1 MCQVVSCISNMV
13 HTLVNRLAEQIAV
26 NLQESTVL
34 RQMSKSGN
42 NKTGTYQLHEN
53 FVFAQ
58 I

>member
-1 MCQVVSCISNMV
+1 MV